1 MEFLKNSVTYKL
13 IISFINFLQNMIT
26 NSYIYNVLTKEID
39 REDNIKQ
46 SIIYKVF
53 NKIVELMRKIITFL
67 RLDKLLKDSIFIKP
81 YIWGCLTI
89 ALAPILPTTLL
100 MCLIIASVGSFIL
113 KVCVDKEFEFTYT
126 PVNILVVLFFIIY
139 MFCAVFSVSPIDSL
153 KTAIVVGSGILMYFV
168 IVNNFDT
175 KKKLN
180 LVLTIFCII
189 GVLVSLYG
197 IYQYTSFSFF
207 GTATVDK
214 ELFGD
219 IKTRVT
225 STFDNPNV
233 LGEYLLL
240 LIPLSV
246 SLFFVNKNIYKK
258 VIIAIATIIMAV
270 CLLLTYSRGCYL
282 GLIFAAAIFVILLN
296 FKFIIFFI
304 LGLIAMPFVLPK
316 SIINR
321 FTSIGN
327 MKDSSTKYRVSI
339 WMASIDLIK
348 DYWNKPIG
356 QGSIAF
362 NKIYPL
368 YAYNQVGAQHSH
380 CLFLQV
386 IIETGLLG
394 FITFFVMLYR
404 LYQYLFSGLR
414 KLANCTDRIY
424 LIGFVSSISGFL
436 LQSVFD
442 NTFHNLRVAII
453 FWMIIGLATAFRK
466 VLGKEDNNEN

>member
-13 IISFINFLQNMIT
+13 IISFINFLQNIIT
-26 NSYIYNVLTKEID
+26 NSYIYNVLTKEVN
-39 REDNIKQ
+39 REDKIKQ
-46 SIIYKVF
+46 SIVYKMF
-53 NKIVELMRKIITFL
+53 CKIVELMRIIITFL

-100 MCLIIASVGSFIL
+100 MCLIIASVGSFVL
-113 KVCVDKEFEFTYT
+113 KVCVNKEFEFTYT
-126 PVNILVVLFFIIY
+126 PVNISVCLFWVVY
-139 MFCAVFSVSPIDSL
+139 MFCAIFSISPIDSL
-153 KTAIVVGSGILMYFV
+153 KTAIVIGSGILMYFV
-168 IVNNFDT
+168 IINSFDT
-175 KKKLN
+175 KKKLDIA
-180 LVLTIFCII
+180 LTIFCII
-189 GVLVSLYG
+189 GLLVSIYG
-197 IYQYTSFSFF
+197 IYEYTSLSFF
-207 GTATVDK
+207 GTSTVDK
-214 ELFGD
+214 ELFED

-240 LIPLSV
+240 VIPIAV
-246 SLFFVNKNIYKK
+246 SIFFTNRNIYKK
-258 VIIAIATIIMAV
+258 IVVFIATIIMAA

-282 GLIFAAAIFVILLN
+282 GLIFAAAIFIILLN
-296 FKFIIFFI
+296 FKFIMLFI
-304 LGLIAMPFVLPK
+304 LGLIALPFVLPK

-327 MKDSSTKYRVSI
+327 MEDSSTQYRVSI
-339 WMASIDLIK
+339 WMGSIELIK

-394 FITFFVMLYR
+394 FVIFFMLLYR
-404 LYQYLFSGLR
+404 LYQYLFSGIK
-414 KLANCTDRIY
+414 KLAYSNDRIY
-424 LIGFVSSISGFL
+424 LIGFISSISGFL
-436 LQSVFD
+436 LQSIFD
-442 NTFHNLRVAII
+442 NTWHNLRVAII
-453 FWMIIGLATAFRK
+453 FWIVIGLASAFRK
-466 VLGKEDNNEN
+466 ILGKEDNDEN